1 MGYSIRNIRSVLI
14 KITDTR
20 NGCTSAAVE
29 LVGVLSVDG
38 YVAESGLKLT
48 STLHSSTGTEIFLKN
63 LPTYGVELKVGVPLK
78 KQDIIN
84 FKTEIT
90 SVVKEP
96 GLAYVETPIK
106 FNSLLDDSASWQ
118 VYFGAGSLANRYFRE
133 HSVQNVP
140 EFSNLLQKLAEPL
153 KGGCIANKE
162 GEEYKDLQ
170 SSPLLYPTYDSE
182 QKFENG
188 VLKESDVSETYIY
201 RPLASPESGAKVKVH
216 SKLSLVSHA
225 KGSVSD
231 VIPITYSHCSYH
243 PSHLHNYIL
252 LLPVRYFILSH
263 LRNLKST
270 VNPSKEAA
278 KFLYGAIPVP
288 PKYLKVQD
296 LRKYSSNHEFSYLF
310 DSLNVGASGEGN
322 IIFSPKSFV
331 PRVLS
336 LNLTTQVFGQAFN
349 VFEVDIRAEN
359 LEYLLE
365 REFGPRGRFNS
376 KENLNN
382 VTKTAK
388 YFYDELKDKYKRLVQ
403 PRKARSAEALFDE
416 ETFDSKYRNVRPDS
430 AEELMRED
438 DDDSLERTKRSAD
451 SDAFYKKII
460 ASLRGLGNVKY
471 LTPEVAALVGNCF
484 SNPKVSTKIRAI
496 ALDTFQTDAGKPE
509 LAQLTEE
516 LNPYRGTV
524 ESLWAEYGGCFD
536 QLLPLIGLTPCAVV
550 SFPFD
555 GQKFLNPI
563 YGPSK
568 VSLKV
573 DKEDDSLKSFL
584 FKGVFVLK
592 PPRCSHNFDLISVQ
606 DLRTFEF
613 LLDTPNSKTERKVQ
627 VLGEYKTSPEK
638 KEVKASFVSPIKTA
652 ELEGSIIKSNTQSAI
667 SGKVLS
673 DGVEYSFKLGAETTG
688 SGSHRTYKP
697 FLEYK
702 IPELSSNSK
711 LITKKGGKKQGLQAV
726 TVEGNYF
733 SVALSGDIDYD
744 LDVYVKILGSGVG
757 WGHIN
762 GEKLEDSVDLD
773 DTIAKAVQD
782 TEDAVKRESTKKFDF
797 KKHMT
802 FLDAELLYPTSLGL
816 TLNCLSPLSQNDQE
830 QKLDIYFEVRPSQYP
845 DFGIA
850 YDYSTIQSKIE
861 QGKVIQAKTI
871 SRTKFTHGNNPQ
883 SETSR
888 LSYDVKSH
896 AIYSRE
902 THDFEFSEDD
912 DFSYPLF
919 NVNAKASTKI
929 NFKKDAGTSINIDIT
944 GKYEKAAF
952 LSQLDAKI
960 GQKKSGE
967 YDISFKNK
975 FLTNSL
981 EAELKRVIVSDE
993 KEKFT
998 NSLTFAS
1005 DTSKAGNAKYSLNAD
1020 VTSSKKPDTINRRIQ
1035 ASLFLPQEEKPLK
1048 IDTGYKWASSE
1059 VKTHID
1065 VTLGDDPYLSTSSQ
1079 VLLSKTS
1086 PSGNFKLDLSDLLKS
1101 KAAFKFVAG
1110 KEYSNDFTIQL
1121 LAPKLQRTVQSKT
1134 SLTIDGEK
1142 YKGFFEILLDAEKDP
1157 SKKVRLDTE
1166 TSLKW
1171 TDDKKRFATDNQFT
1185 LLNYITKFKAD
1196 AKVDNLVQNGK
1207 HSWSFDLTF
1216 PNEAILKGNY
1226 NGESNIKDPESDYKF
1241 DLELARDGKT
1251 TEALAKL
1258 PKKLN
1263 LNVKVDKIDPAKETF
1278 NSDVKF
1284 KLLGESE
1291 SLVDVDAN
1299 VYSLVNGDKWVY
1311 GYEHKA
1317 KGSVVPENRAK
1328 FSTEQSTEYLSEDL
1342 DLFEKKSFPPLVTK
1356 LEFGLTSIG
1365 EGQFELALKGK
1376 KLSYNVAGKID
1387 EKYSSPNSIQEFR
1400 LNSDNTFDIDTSK
1413 SVLESDNSF
1422 KWNKDK
1428 FIRVNFGLHGK
1439 EKGISVNGE
1448 VETHSVPKR
1457 TFSGSLTGEVPAQ
1470 NVPGKI
1476 DGSLS
1481 VKWENQEAGL
1491 SIKGE
1496 TFQDK
1501 TGGKL
1506 SVTANHPKTGKVE
1519 IFGSNK
1525 ILKDNKGVNAEL
1537 SFIRNDKKVK
1547 LGLKTDLTKNKPE
1560 FDFTVEQNPTG
1571 KVEIFGSNKILK
1583 DNKGVN
1589 AELSFIRNDKKVK
1602 LGLKTDLTKNKPE
1615 FDFTVEQNA
1624 GKSRVYVKYDK
1635 KDKNHI
1641 AAAVKLQW
1649 IANGGGFID
1658 ADVDGDLRSVDDFTY
1673 KLNFDS
1679 PVLNLNKI
1687 RFEVENKPSK
1697 GETQKIQYSV
1707 KSGGKVL
1714 VTGSSNY
1721 VYKDEGDR
1729 KVVEGAGSF
1738 KYEDKTYPVT
1748 FKYIMK
1754 TLHKSTDGETGELHK
1769 VSVVCEGMKIKYEGE
1784 NKFTDEVFRVYRNYC
1799 NDDKCYVNE
1808 LSYKYKGSDVL
1819 DYEQELIVQLDFRP
1833 LLKYSKL
1840 PESHPFSLKAS
1851 TKRYGF
1857 SLNQQLEIK
1866 WSPTD
1871 KIEYN
1876 VYFESTKAGVI
1887 VALPKRTLALES
1899 TYDLKKE
1906 KGLLYE
1912 ANLWLDKTRAPEQK
1926 TGLLVKYDNSFDK
1939 DQRTMAASGEVK
1951 FSHPALSKDL
1961 SLSGRGEFLKDWA
1974 NVIDANVDIDV
1985 FQKKG
1990 QNIVIDLQVNREKR
2004 ENGEKVNTKFSIVS
2018 KEQNLHFVLGGYT
2031 LIDADKVE
2039 DHTTLS
2045 YTDKNNKKREGLI
2058 HFEYSKQKFSGK
2070 VLLFDLIQWKGI
2082 EELKINQKDNY
2093 LEYTSKH
2100 EINGNKFG
2108 ERLTINKKAILDYV
2122 LKWKCHDKPER
2133 ELGFKGEF
2141 NYNTKAEVQVTALKD
2156 GKKVEVAVAT
2166 LKFDQENFL
2175 KPSEAVSLD
2184 DIKDLV
2190 VTSKD
2195 DFKGILKD
2203 HTDVVTKIG
2212 KEFRE
2217 ESAYRSAEL
2226 TKAKPNL
2233 KPVLTAINNQLKEL
2247 KEEIANDKA
2256 LKDTAEHVKNTFND
2270 FLESFVTLFEAFT
2283 HVLETVTTVSFDLA
2297 NKISEA
2303 FINLA
2308 PAISDAYAKISK
2320 YAIEAI
2326 DSVLKT
2332 GVTLVN
2338 TFIDELKKH
2347 EADFKGITAFG
2358 NDLFLGVGKV
2368 VAKWYAQVQVE
2379 TAEVYRR
2386 LAEQVKSLPVYPL
2399 IQEKIEEF
2407 KNLQVPENVLSVI
2420 LEVLESLKD
2429 SLPTPELQNFAD
2441 ALIDYLKKITD
2452 SDKKINLDSEELK
2465 KLLDKFLEAFKSLF
2479 AFIPAFKPTGT
2490 NEELLKP
2497 SSVLLPIPTLG
2508 LFKYPLK
2515 FGSIHVSTFNTYLN
2529 GELPFKISQGIYT
2542 AFRGLLKPE
2551 ELLPPYKAIGL
2562 IVDKGYVFTY
2572 NGKWLPLAGSCSY
2585 VLAQDLK
2592 NNNFSVSIKVQ
2603 NGKLSSVVVTD
2614 KEDEVEVFVDKKIK
2628 LNGAATEY
2636 PVRSKNLH
2644 SWRQYGKVVVLGLS
2658 GIHVSCSDTFDL
2670 CSVIVNGYYQNKVH
2684 GLLGAHNLEPY
2695 LDFTLPNGKH
2705 TDDKSEFYNSYAVGG
2720 CASPA
2725 KITEVSEK
2733 SSECKDLFHGNSTLS
2748 SGHVFI
2754 NIKPY
2759 LEACSNEI
2767 NKLSTHEQKEEK
2779 ACQFAAAYSTAVNL
2793 AGGFWLTIP
2802 FSCQEYVTC
2811 PDQGSERIKGF
2822 EPPYSRADIVLVV
2835 EEDVKNEE
2843 VYKNLVLPLI
2853 PALTEDL
2860 KKVGLTDPHFSLI
2873 GYGSTAWP
2881 QLFTKDGEFEFDAN
2895 SAKISFVDTSD
2906 KDITSEFSQAKT
2918 PEARV
2923 KWFLKSLNL
2932 LGDQSLTS
2940 ALHQAAIYPF
2950 RPGSARAIILVGST
2964 LPKRR
2969 PVDSLTTAY
2978 PLIIAEGIGAR
2989 VIYVGPIK
2997 ASVKDKQDED
3007 IAGFDEDQV
3016 FLLSESKPRNV
3027 RGNEELSDTLDI
3039 DHDYNAFADIFNSDG
3054 AFNSEVFLKA
3064 NPEQKKVFT
3073 GIVSDTIAKKLSK
3086 QAIQVCTC
3094 WKPNDRPA
3102 ISICANDILD
3112 DLDDL

>member
-1 MGYSIRNIRSVLI
+1 MPNP
-14 KITDTR
+14 
-20 NGCTSAAVE
+20 
-29 LVGVLSVDG
+29 
-38 YVAESGLKLT
+38 ESPEKHNHQYT
-48 STLHSSTGTEIFLKN
+48 FKN
-63 LPTYGVELKVGVPLK
+63 LAIGTPNNK
-78 KQDIIN
+78 
-84 FKTEIT
+84 
-90 SVVKEP
+90 
-96 GLAYVETPIK
+96 YV
-106 FNSLLDDSASWQ
+106 L
-118 VYFGAGSLANRYFRE
+118 
-133 HSVQNVP
+133 
-140 EFSNLLQKLAEPL
+140 
-153 KGGCIANKE
+153 
-162 GEEYKDLQ
+162 
-170 SSPLLYPTYDSE
+170 
-182 QKFENG
+182 NG
-188 VLKESDVSETYIY
+188 HY
-201 RPLASPESGAKVKVH
+201 
-216 SKLSLVSHA
+216 
-225 KGSVSD
+225 
-231 VIPITYSHCSYH
+231 
-243 PSHLHNYIL
+243 
-252 LLPVRYFILSH
+252 
-263 LRNLKST
+263 
-270 VNPSKEAA
+270 
-278 KFLYGAIPVP
+278 
-288 PKYLKVQD
+288 
-296 LRKYSSNHEFSYLF
+296 
-310 DSLNVGASGEGN
+310 
-322 IIFSPKSFV
+322 
-331 PRVLS
+331 
-336 LNLTTQVFGQAFN
+336 
-349 VFEVDIRAEN
+349 
-359 LEYLLE
+359 
-365 REFGPRGRFNS
+365 
-376 KENLNN
+376 
-382 VTKTAK
+382 KTAK
-388 YFYDELKDKYKRLVQ
+388 F
-403 PRKARSAEALFDE
+403 
-416 ETFDSKYRNVRPDS
+416 PDS
-430 AEELMRED
+430 E
-438 DDDSLERTKRSAD
+438 
-451 SDAFYKKII
+451 SDLVLSYENGKNTVGLKHKI
-460 ASLRGLGNVKY
+460 
-471 LTPEVAALVGNCF
+471 
-484 SNPKVSTKIRAI
+484 
-496 ALDTFQTDAGKPE
+496 AGK
-509 LAQLTEE
+509 
-516 LNPYRGTV
+516 RTV
-524 ESLWAEYGGCFD
+524 
-536 QLLPLIGLTPCAVV
+536 T
-550 SFPFD
+550 
-555 GQKFLNPI
+555 
-563 YGPSK
+563 
-568 VSLKV
+568 
-573 DKEDDSLKSFL
+573 
-584 FKGVFVLK
+584 
-592 PPRCSHNFDLISVQ
+592 
-606 DLRTFEF
+606 
-613 LLDTPNSKTERKVQ
+613 
-627 VLGEYKTSPEK
+627 
-638 KEVKASFVSPIKTA
+638 
-652 ELEGSIIKSNTQSAI
+652 
-667 SGKVLS
+667 
-673 DGVEYSFKLGAETTG
+673 
-688 SGSHRTYKP
+688 
-697 FLEYK
+697 
-702 IPELSSNSK
+702 
-711 LITKKGGKKQGLQAV
+711 
-726 TVEGNYF
+726 
-733 SVALSGDIDYD
+733 
-744 LDVYVKILGSGVG
+744 
-757 WGHIN
+757 
-762 GEKLEDSVDLD
+762 
-773 DTIAKAVQD
+773 
-782 TEDAVKRESTKKFDF
+782 
-797 KKHMT
+797 
-802 FLDAELLYPTSLGL
+802 
-816 TLNCLSPLSQNDQE
+816 NDQE

-1328 FSTEQSTEYLSEDL
+1328 FSTEQSTEYLGEDL

-1506 SVTANHPKTGKVE
+1506 SVTANHPK
-1519 IFGSNK
+1519 
-1525 ILKDNKGVNAEL
+1525 
-1537 SFIRNDKKVK
+1537 
-1547 LGLKTDLTKNKPE
+1547 
-1560 FDFTVEQNPTG
+1560 TG

-1990 QNIVIDLQVNREKR
+1990 QNIVVDLQVNREKR

-2320 YAIEAI
+2320 YALEAI

-2497 SSVLLPIPTLG
+2497 SSVFLPIPTLG

>member
-231 VIPITYSHCSYH
+231 
-243 PSHLHNYIL
+243 
-252 LLPVRYFILSH
+252 VRYFILSH